1 MSFTSYELYKLRAL
15 QATSY
20 ELYKLYDIR
29 ALQAT
34 GFTSYEL
41 HEQRALHA
49 TSFASY
55 KLCKLQALQ
64 ATSLTS
70 YKLYKPGAPTPHLGS
85 CSKSWKAE
93 PGAPASRIYGSKAG
107 GLKDGTPAPRPTA
120 LKLEDS
126 SLVLLP
132 LDSSKA
138 GDRLSSSTGFNQ

>member
-1 MSFTSYELYKLRAL
+1 MSYELYELRALQAMSFTSYELYELRAL
-15 QATSY
+15 QATSFTSN
-20 ELYKLYDIR
+20 ELYTLQ
-29 ALQAT
+29 ALQ
-34 GFTSYEL
+34 
-41 HEQRALHA
+41 A

-55 KLCKLQALQ
+55 KRYKLQ

>member
-1 MSFTSYELYKLRAL
+1 M
-15 QATSY
+15 Q
-20 ELYKLYDIR
+20 
-29 ALQAT
+29 
-34 GFTSYEL
+34 
-41 HEQRALHA
+41 A

-55 KLCKLQALQ
+55 KRYKLQ

-138 GDRLSSSTGFNQ
+138 GDRLSSSTGFNQYAEKGYDSNNTTAGRSSARWEMAAS